1 MIPHKF
7 RIAYLHFLVQSTST
21 ELFRFQFGV
30 TMNKQTS
37 MPAIFVPTLTRKIS
51 AAAVVAIITAVSVV
65 STPALAYGND
75 PISASVHAS
84 AASVA
89 GSIAVTASIAAAPLL
104 AFAAGRE
111 VVLSAIEFVGETAVL
126 TLRVAGTAATQVVRM
141 SANVVRGIGVTVG
154 NTVAIVAHG
163 AGAFLMVGATT
174 LAFVPN
180 ASTAT
185 LLHSSRSS

>member
-1 MIPHKF
+1 
-7 RIAYLHFLVQSTST
+7 
-21 ELFRFQFGV
+21 
-30 TMNKQTS
+30 MNTIK
-37 MPAIFVPTLTRKIS
+37 RKIS
-51 AAAVVAIITAVSVV
+51 ATLVSSLILAVSVV
-65 STPALAYGND
+65 SIPAHAYGND

-84 AASVA
+84 GASLG
-89 GSIAVTASIAAAPLL
+89 GSIAVTASVAAAPLL
-104 AFAAGRE
+104 AFAATGS
-111 VVLSAIEFVGETAVL
+111 VVLSAVEFVGETAVL
-126 TLRVAGTAATQVVRM
+126 TLRVAGSAATQVVRM

-154 NTVAIVAHG
+154 NTVSIVAHG

>member
-1 MIPHKF
+1 
-7 RIAYLHFLVQSTST
+7 
-21 ELFRFQFGV
+21 
-30 TMNKQTS
+30 MN
-37 MPAIFVPTLTRKIS
+37 TLKRKIS
-51 AAAVVAIITAVSVV
+51 AAAIALLIASASVF
-65 STPALAYGND
+65 STSAQAYGND

-84 AASVA
+84 GASIG

-104 AFAAGRE
+104 AFAAGGS
-111 VVLSAIEFVGETAVL
+111 VVLSAVEFVGETAVL
-126 TLRVAGTAATQVVRM
+126 TLRVAGSAATQVVRL
-141 SANVVRGIGVTVG
+141 SANVVRGVGVTVG
-154 NTVAIVAHG
+154 NTVTIVAHG

>member
-1 MIPHKF
+1 MIPQKY

-21 ELFRFQFGV
+21 ELFRFLFGV
-30 TMNKQTS
+30 TMNKQT
-37 MPAIFVPTLTRKIS
+37 FVSTRTHKIS
-51 AAAVVAIITAVSVV
+51 AATVAAIITAVSVV
-65 STPALAYGND
+65 STPAHAYGND

-163 AGAFLMVGATT
+163 AGAFLMVGATA

>member
-1 MIPHKF
+1 
-7 RIAYLHFLVQSTST
+7 
-21 ELFRFQFGV
+21 
-30 TMNKQTS
+30 MNTIK
-37 MPAIFVPTLTRKIS
+37 RKIS
-51 AAAVVAIITAVSVV
+51 TSLVSSLILAVSVV
-65 STPALAYGND
+65 SIPAHAYGND

-84 AASVA
+84 GASLV
-89 GSIAVTASIAAAPLL
+89 GSIAVTASVAAAPLL
-104 AFAAGRE
+104 AFAAGGS
-111 VVLSAIEFVGETAVL
+111 VVLSALEFVGETAVL

-141 SANVVRGIGVTVG
+141 SANVVRGIGVAVG
-154 NTVAIVAHG
+154 NTVVIVAHG